1 MAEGVVDVVPG
12 LVAKTR
18 NVSVGHGNATRT
30 DLNGGKVSSG
40 ERIERNIVI
49 QGTYIADDLR
59 NERCWGGSST
69 SSTPHQVFR
78 FSCSCS
84 LGSVQGNDGGCQNDR

>member
-40 ERIERNIVI
+40 ERIDKNIVI
-49 QGTYIADDLR
+49 QSTYKIADDLR
-59 NERCWGGSST
+59 NERCWGGGST

-78 FSCSCS
+78 
-84 LGSVQGNDGGCQNDR
+84 VHVV